1 MFLFG
6 ISGLD
11 GGFDPLILLVFAL
24 ILEAIFGRFS
34 ALTLGTGAPVVLVA
48 RFVTWCDRKLN
59 RKGRSSGDRAARGAI
74 VALLM
79 ILMAGAA
86 GWGFAWLTQ
95 NIALFWLLETL
106 MIVLLLDQRGTYAIV
121 QKTGRALRGGDLPQA
136 RKYLG
141 LISREPVERMDLH
154 HLARTGLEG
163 LAAAIACGVAGPVF
177 WYVLFGL
184 PGLMVFRAV
193 YIMAELVG
201 HQTDRHKEFGFT
213 AARLNDILLF
223 IPARLAGLY
232 TVLGSVLVPTAKP
245 SLAAKI
251 MLRDAGNHHSF
262 NLGWPLGAMAGALN
276 LALAGPQQWNA
287 DTTHGAWIGDGT
299 AKATTVDIS
308 RGLYLVAIACL
319 INAAWVTA
327 LSLVRLV

>member
-1 MFLFG
+1 
-6 ISGLD
+6 
-11 GGFDPLILLVFAL
+11 
-24 ILEAIFGRFS
+24 
-34 ALTLGTGAPVVLVA
+34 
-48 RFVTWCDRKLN
+48 
-59 RKGRSSGDRAARGAI
+59 
-74 VALLM
+74 
-79 ILMAGAA
+79 
-86 GWGFAWLTQ
+86 
-95 NIALFWLLETL
+95 
-106 MIVLLLDQRGTYAIV
+106 
-121 QKTGRALRGGDLPQA
+121 
-136 RKYLG
+136 
-141 LISREPVERMDLH
+141 
-154 HLARTGLEG
+154 
-163 LAAAIACGVAGPVF
+163 
-177 WYVLFGL
+177 
-184 PGLMVFRAV
+184 
-193 YIMAELVG
+193 MAELVG

-327 LSLVRLV
+327 LSLVRLL